1 MQKAAIRI
9 LLEAGEPDALKDACP
24 VREGGAGKGLRGTS
38 LVSYFTL
45 GPQGH
50 PTSIQVPNILKH
62 NLTACRSGQESIL
75 YVSD

>member
-45 GPQGH
+45 G
-50 PTSIQVPNILKH
+50 N
-62 NLTACRSGQESIL
+62 
-75 YVSD
+75 

>member
-38 LVSYFTL
+38 LVSYFTP
-45 GPQGH
+45 GPQGYRA
-50 PTSIQVPNILKH
+50 TLSGSAQV
-62 NLTACRSGQESIL
+62 LTYGCVASP
-75 YVSD
+75 